1 MIPRID
7 AQDLEELIKQ
17 VNRRL
22 EIVDRE
28 FAQKHEIK
36 NVLDEVK
43 SLSEVA
49 SREIEEKQLKVRDN
63 NGTMQLVIRMDG
75 MLHTVDLTKQTP

>member
-17 VNRRL
+17 LNRRL

-49 SREIEEKQLKVRDN
+49 SREIEEKQLKVR
-63 NGTMQLVIRMDG
+63 T
-75 MLHTVDLTKQTP
+75 

>member
-17 VNRRL
+17 LNRRL